1 MRKKKKMMNEK
12 VAILTDSGSDV
23 PKEIVA
29 ELGIFVLPL
38 QVNYKARSFR
48 DGVEIDAQTVYEGLE
63 TEVPTTSLPLG
74 SDLTDLFEKIKSEG
88 YTRILGVLLSSGL
101 SGTHNMVRLAA
112 SDAPIPMEVLDT
124 KNIGIGS
131 GMSAIKAAQLAKAK
145 VPYDEIVESTKRA
158 IENTKI
164 FFVLSTLEYLKRGGR
179 IGKVSAMIGSTFDI
193 KPIITCNEEGIYTTV
208 AKARGR
214 KQSLRKV
221 VELALEY
228 AKDASSVTL
237 SIAHGNALD
246 DANSTKNEMLD
257 QLTSVSDVFVGPV
270 SPALGVHTGPGLIG
284 ICVQKD

>member
-1 MRKKKKMMNEK
+1 MIEEK

-23 PKEIVA
+23 PAEIA
-29 ELGIFVLPL
+29 KELGIFVLPL
-38 QVNYKARSFR
+38 QVNYKARSYR
-48 DGVEIDAQTVYEGLE
+48 DGVDIDAETVYEGLE

-74 SDLTDLFEKIKSEG
+74 SDLTDLLEKIRGEG

-101 SGTHNMVRLAA
+101 SGTFNMVRLQALD
-112 SDAPIPMEVLDT
+112 SPIPMDVLDT

-131 GMSAIKAAQLAKAK
+131 GMSAIKAAQLAKAG
-145 VPYDEIVESTKRA
+145 VAYDEIVNLTKHS

-179 IGKVSAMIGSTFDI
+179 IGKVSAMIGSAFDI

-228 AKDASSVTL
+228 AKEASSVTL
-237 SIAHGNALD
+237 SIAHGNALQ
-246 DANSTKNEMLD
+246 DALDIKTEMVS
-257 QLTSVSDVFVGPV
+257 QLKKVSNVFVGPV

-284 ICVQKD
+284 ICVHKD

>member
-1 MRKKKKMMNEK
+1 MIKEK
-12 VAILTDSGSDV
+12 IAILTDSGSDV
-23 PKEIVA
+23 PQEIVR
-29 ELGIFVLPL
+29 ELGVFVLPL

-48 DGVEIDAQTVYEGLE
+48 DGVEIDAQSVYEGLE

-74 SDLTDLFEKIKSEG
+74 SDLTELFEKIKKEG

-101 SGTHNMVRLAA
+101 SGTFNMVRLAA
-112 SDAPIPMEVLDT
+112 ADSPLPMEVLDT

-131 GMSAIKAAQLAKAK
+131 GISAIKAAQLAKDGES
-145 VPYDEIVESTKRA
+145 YDEIVRKTKVS

-179 IGKVSAMIGSTFDI
+179 IGKVSAMIGSAFDI

-214 KQSLRKV
+214 KQSLRKS
-221 VELALEY
+221 VELALAY
-228 AKDASSVTL
+228 AGDAVSVNL
-237 SIAHGNALD
+237 AVAHGNALD
-246 DANSTKNEMLD
+246 DANEIKKEMTD
-257 QLTSVSDVFVGPV
+257 QLKSVSRVFVGPV

>member
-1 MRKKKKMMNEK
+1 MTEEK

-23 PKEIVA
+23 PVEIA
-29 ELGIFVLPL
+29 RELGIFVLPL
-38 QVNYKARSFR
+38 QVNYKDRSFR

-63 TEVPTTSLPLG
+63 REVPTTSLPLG
-74 SDLTDLFEKIKSEG
+74 SDLTDLLEKIKNAG

-112 SDAPIPMEVLDT
+112 MDCSIPMEVLDT

-131 GMSAIKAAQLAKAK
+131 GFSAIKAARLAKDGVA
-145 VPYDEIVESTKRA
+145 YNEIVKSTMHS

-179 IGKVSAMIGSTFDI
+179 IGKVSAIIGSAFDI
-193 KPIITCNEEGIYTTV
+193 KPIITCNEEGIYTTI

-228 AKDASSVTL
+228 AKDSSSVAL
-237 SIAHGNALD
+237 AIAHGNALD
-246 DANSTKNEMLD
+246 DANEIKKEMTD
-257 QLTSVSDVFVGPV
+257 QLKSVSNVFVGPV

-284 ICVQKD
+284 VCVQKS

>member
-1 MRKKKKMMNEK
+1 MRKKKMIDEK

-23 PKEIVA
+23 PAEIA
-29 ELGIFVLPL
+29 KELGIFVLPL
-38 QVNYKARSFR
+38 QVNYKVRSYR
-48 DGVEIDAQTVYEGLE
+48 DGVEIDAQTVYERLE
-63 TEVPTTSLPLG
+63 KEVPTTSLPLG
-74 SDLTDLFEKIKSEG
+74 SDLTDLLEKIKSKG

-101 SGTHNMVRLAA
+101 SGTFNTVRLQAME
-112 SDAPIPMEVLDT
+112 SPIPMEVLDT

-131 GMSAIKAAQLAKAK
+131 GMSAIKAAQLAKAG
-145 VPYDEIVESTKRA
+145 VAYDEIVKQTKLA

-179 IGKVSAMIGSTFDI
+179 IGKVSAMIGSAFDI

-221 VELALEY
+221 VELALDY
-228 AKDASSVTL
+228 AKDSASVSLSV
-237 SIAHGNALD
+237 AHGNALQE
-246 DANSTKNEMLD
+246 ANDIKAEMIS
-257 QLTSVSDVFVGPV
+257 QLNSVSNAFVGPV

-284 ICVQKD
+284 VCVHKD

>member
-1 MRKKKKMMNEK
+1 MTHEK

-74 SDLTDLFEKIKSEG
+74 SDLTDLFEKIKNDG

-131 GMSAIKAAQLAKAK
+131 GMSAIKAARLAKAQ
-145 VPYDEIVESTKRA
+145 VPYDEIVKSTKKA

-179 IGKVSAMIGSTFDI
+179 IGKVSAIIGSTFDI

-228 AKDASSVTL
+228 AKDASSVTM
-237 SIAHGNALD
+237 SIAHGNAMD
-246 DANSTKNEMLD
+246 DANDVKKEMIE
-257 QLTSVSDVFVGPV
+257 QLKSVSSVFVGPV

>member
-1 MRKKKKMMNEK
+1 MIEEK
-12 VAILTDSGSDV
+12 VAVLTDSGSDV
-23 PKEIVA
+23 PKEIVS

-48 DGVEIDAQTVYEGLE
+48 DGVEIDAQAVYEGLE
-63 TEVPTTSLPLG
+63 SEVPTTSLPLG
-74 SDLTDLFEKIKSEG
+74 SDLTELLEKIRQEG

-101 SGTHNMVRLAA
+101 SGTYNMVRLA
-112 SDAPIPMEVLDT
+112 SVDAPIPMEVLDT

-131 GMSAIKAAQLAKAK
+131 GMSVIKAATLAKAK
-145 VPYDEIVESTKRA
+145 VPYDEIVVQTKRA
-158 IENTKI
+158 IANTKI

-179 IGKVSAMIGSTFDI
+179 IGKVSAMIGSAFDI
-193 KPIITCNEEGIYTTV
+193 KPIITCNEDGIYTTV
-208 AKARGR
+208 SKARGR
-214 KQSLRKV
+214 KQSLRKT

-228 AKDASSVTL
+228 AKEAASVTL

-246 DANSTKNEMLD
+246 DANDIKSEMINQLRSTSK
-257 QLTSVSDVFVGPV
+257 VFVGPV

>member
-1 MRKKKKMMNEK
+1 MIEEK
-12 VAILTDSGSDV
+12 IAVLTDSGSDV
-23 PKEIVA
+23 PAEIA
-29 ELGIFVLPL
+29 AKLGIFVLPL
-38 QVNYKARSFR
+38 QVNYRARSFR

-74 SDLTDLFEKIKSEG
+74 SDLTELLEKIKREG

-101 SGTHNMVRLAA
+101 SGTYNMVRLAA
-112 SDAPIPMEVLDT
+112 VDSPIPMEVLDT

-131 GMSAIKAAQLAKAK
+131 GMSAIKAAELANAK
-145 VPYDEIVESTKRA
+145 VPYDEIVNLTQKS

-179 IGKVSAMIGSTFDI
+179 IGKVSALIGSAFDI

-214 KQSLRKV
+214 KQSLRKS

-228 AKDASSVTL
+228 AKEASSVTI

-246 DANSTKNEMLD
+246 DANEIRDEMVK
-257 QLTSVSDVFVGPV
+257 QLKSVTNVYVGPV

>member
-1 MRKKKKMMNEK
+1 MTKEK
-12 VAILTDSGSDV
+12 VAVLTDSGSDV
-23 PKEIVA
+23 PVEIIK

-38 QVNYKARSFR
+38 QVNYKDRSFR

-74 SDLTDLFEKIKSEG
+74 SDLTDLLEKIKNEG

-112 SDAPIPMEVLDT
+112 ADSEIPMEVLDT

-131 GMSAIKAAQLAKAK
+131 GISAIKAARLAKEG
-145 VPYDEIVESTKRA
+145 VPYNEIVKATMHA

-179 IGKVSAMIGSTFDI
+179 IGKVSAIIGSAFDI

-228 AKDASSVTL
+228 AKDASSVSL
-237 SIAHGNALD
+237 AIAHGNAID
-246 DANSTKNEMLD
+246 DANDIKKEMSD
-257 QLTSVSDVFVGPV
+257 QLKAVSNVFVGPV

-284 ICVQKD
+284 ICVQKV

>member
-1 MRKKKKMMNEK
+1 MTKEK
-12 VAILTDSGSDV
+12 VAVLTDSGSDV
-23 PKEIVA
+23 PVEIIK

-74 SDLTDLFEKIKSEG
+74 SDLTDLLEKIKNEG

-112 SDAPIPMEVLDT
+112 ADCAIPMEVLDT

-131 GMSAIKAAQLAKAK
+131 GMSAIKAARLAKDGVA
-145 VPYDEIVESTKRA
+145 YNEIVKATMHA

-179 IGKVSAMIGSTFDI
+179 IGKVSAIIGSAFDI
-193 KPIITCNEEGIYTTV
+193 KPIITCDEEGIYTTV

-228 AKDASSVTL
+228 AKDVSSVSL
-237 SIAHGNALD
+237 AIAHGNALD
-246 DANSTKNEMLD
+246 DANDIKKEMTD
-257 QLTSVSDVFVGPV
+257 QLKAVSNVFVGPV

-284 ICVQKD
+284 ICVQKI

>member
-1 MRKKKKMMNEK
+1 MIEEK

-23 PKEIVA
+23 PAEMAK

-38 QVNYKARSFR
+38 QVNYKARSYR
-48 DGVEIDAQTVYEGLE
+48 DGVDIDAETVYEGLE

-74 SDLTDLFEKIKSEG
+74 SDLTDLLEKIRGEG

-101 SGTHNMVRLAA
+101 SGTFNMVRLQAMD
-112 SDAPIPMEVLDT
+112 SPLPMEVLDT

-131 GMSAIKAAQLAKAK
+131 GMSAIKAAQLAKAG
-145 VPYDEIVESTKRA
+145 VAYDEIVRLTKHS

-179 IGKVSAMIGSTFDI
+179 IGKVSAIIGSAFDI

-228 AKDASSVTL
+228 AVDASSVTL
-237 SIAHGNALD
+237 SIAHGNALQ
-246 DANSTKNEMLD
+246 DAQDIKAEMVS
-257 QLTSVSDVFVGPV
+257 QLHKVSNVFVGPV

-284 ICVQKD
+284 VCVHKD

>member
-1 MRKKKKMMNEK
+1 MIEEK

-23 PKEIVA
+23 PAEMAK

-38 QVNYKARSFR
+38 QVNYKARSYR
-48 DGVEIDAQTVYEGLE
+48 DGVDIDAETVYEGLE

-74 SDLTDLFEKIKSEG
+74 SDLTDLLEKIRGEG

-101 SGTHNMVRLAA
+101 SGTFNMVRLQAMD
-112 SDAPIPMEVLDT
+112 SPLPMEVLDT

-131 GMSAIKAAQLAKAK
+131 GMSAIKAAQLAKAG
-145 VPYDEIVESTKRA
+145 VAYDEIVRLTKHS

-179 IGKVSAMIGSTFDI
+179 IGKVSAIIGSAFDI

-228 AKDASSVTL
+228 AVDASSVTL
-237 SIAHGNALD
+237 SIAHGNALQ
-246 DANSTKNEMLD
+246 DAQDIKTEMIS
-257 QLTSVSDVFVGPV
+257 QLHKVSHVFVGPV

-284 ICVQKD
+284 VCVHKD

>member
-1 MRKKKKMMNEK
+1 MRKKKMIEEK

-23 PKEIVA
+23 PAEMAK

-38 QVNYKARSFR
+38 QVNYKARSYR
-48 DGVEIDAQTVYEGLE
+48 DGVDIDAETVYEGLE

-74 SDLTDLFEKIKSEG
+74 SDLTDLLEKIRGEG

-101 SGTHNMVRLAA
+101 SGTFNMVRLQAMD
-112 SDAPIPMEVLDT
+112 SPLPMEVLDT

-131 GMSAIKAAQLAKAK
+131 GMSAIKAAQLAKAG
-145 VPYDEIVESTKRA
+145 VAYDEIVRLTKHS

-179 IGKVSAMIGSTFDI
+179 IGKVSAIIGSAFDI

-228 AKDASSVTL
+228 AVDASSVTL
-237 SIAHGNALD
+237 SIAHGNALQ
-246 DANSTKNEMLD
+246 DAQDIKAEMVS
-257 QLTSVSDVFVGPV
+257 QLHKVSHVFVGPV

-284 ICVQKD
+284 VCVHKD

>member
-1 MRKKKKMMNEK
+1 MIEEK
-12 VAILTDSGSDV
+12 VAVLTDSGSDV
-23 PKEIVA
+23 PKEIVS

-74 SDLTDLFEKIKSEG
+74 SDLTELLEKIKQEG

-101 SGTHNMVRLAA
+101 SGTYNMVRLAA
-112 SDAPIPMEVLDT
+112 VEAPIPMEVLDT

-131 GMSAIKAAQLAKAK
+131 GMSVIKAATLAKAK
-145 VPYDEIVESTKRA
+145 VPYDEIVAQTKRA
-158 IENTKI
+158 IANTKI

-179 IGKVSAMIGSTFDI
+179 IGKVSAMIGSAFDI
-193 KPIITCNEEGIYTTV
+193 KPIITCNEDGIYTTV
-208 AKARGR
+208 SKARGR
-214 KQSLRKV
+214 KQSLRKT

-228 AKDASSVTL
+228 AKEAASVTL

-246 DANSTKNEMLD
+246 DANDIKSEMINQLRSTSK
-257 QLTSVSDVFVGPV
+257 VFVGPV

>member
-1 MRKKKKMMNEK
+1 MIEEK

-23 PKEIVA
+23 PVEIVRD
-29 ELGIFVLPL
+29 LNIFVLPL
-38 QVNYKARSFR
+38 QVNYKARSYR
-48 DGVEIDAQTVYEGLE
+48 DGVDIDAQTVYEGLE

-74 SDLTDLFEKIKSEG
+74 SDLTDLFEKIRSEG

-112 SDAPIPMEVLDT
+112 IDAPIPMEVLDT

-131 GMSAIKAAQLAKAK
+131 GMSAIKAAQLAKAG
-145 VPYDEIVESTKRA
+145 VAYDEIVKSTKLA

-179 IGKVSAMIGSTFDI
+179 IGKVSAMIGSAFDI
-193 KPIITCNEEGIYTTV
+193 KPIITCNDEGIYTTV

-221 VELALEY
+221 VELALEF
-228 AKDASSVTL
+228 AKDAPSVTL
-237 SIAHGNALD
+237 SIAHGNALE
-246 DANSTKNEMLD
+246 DAQDIKAEMIA
-257 QLTSVSDVFVGPV
+257 QLSQVTNVFVGPV

-284 ICVQKD
+284 VCVHKN

>member
-1 MRKKKKMMNEK
+1 MIEEK

-23 PKEIVA
+23 PAEMAK

-38 QVNYKARSFR
+38 QVNYKARSYR
-48 DGVEIDAQTVYEGLE
+48 DGVDIDAETVYEGLE

-74 SDLTDLFEKIKSEG
+74 SDLTDLLEKIRGEG

-101 SGTHNMVRLAA
+101 SGTFNMVRLQAMD
-112 SDAPIPMEVLDT
+112 SPLPMEVLDT

-131 GMSAIKAAQLAKAK
+131 GMSAIKAAQLAKAG
-145 VPYDEIVESTKRA
+145 VAYDEIVRLTKHS

-179 IGKVSAMIGSTFDI
+179 IGKVSAIIGSAFDI

-228 AKDASSVTL
+228 AVDASSVTL
-237 SIAHGNALD
+237 SIAHGNALQ
-246 DANSTKNEMLD
+246 DAQDIKAEMVS
-257 QLTSVSDVFVGPV
+257 QLHKVSHVFVGPV

-284 ICVQKD
+284 VCVHKD

>member
-1 MRKKKKMMNEK
+1 MIEEK
-12 VAILTDSGSDV
+12 VAVLTDSGSDV
-23 PKEIVA
+23 PKEIVS

-74 SDLTDLFEKIKSEG
+74 SDLTELLEKIRQEG

-101 SGTHNMVRLAA
+101 SGTYNMVRLA
-112 SDAPIPMEVLDT
+112 SVDAPIPMEVLDT

-131 GMSAIKAAQLAKAK
+131 GMSVIKAATLAKAK
-145 VPYDEIVESTKRA
+145 VPYDEIVAQTKRA
-158 IENTKI
+158 IANTKI

-179 IGKVSAMIGSTFDI
+179 IGKVSAMIGSAFDI
-193 KPIITCNEEGIYTTV
+193 KPIITCNEDGIYTTV
-208 AKARGR
+208 SKARGR
-214 KQSLRKV
+214 KQSLRKT

-228 AKDASSVTL
+228 AKEAASVTL

-246 DANSTKNEMLD
+246 DANDIKSEMINQLRSTSK
-257 QLTSVSDVFVGPV
+257 VFVGPV

>member
-1 MRKKKKMMNEK
+1 MTKEK
-12 VAILTDSGSDV
+12 VAVLTDSGSDV
-23 PKEIVA
+23 PVEIIK

-38 QVNYKARSFR
+38 QVNYKDRSFR

-74 SDLTDLFEKIKSEG
+74 SDLTDLLEKIKNEG

-112 SDAPIPMEVLDT
+112 ADSAIPMEVLDT

-131 GMSAIKAAQLAKAK
+131 GMSAIKAARLAKDGVA
-145 VPYDEIVESTKRA
+145 YNEIVKATMHA

-179 IGKVSAMIGSTFDI
+179 IGKVSAIIGSAFDI

-228 AKDASSVTL
+228 AKDASSVSL
-237 SIAHGNALD
+237 AIAHGNALD
-246 DANSTKNEMLD
+246 DANDIKKEMTD
-257 QLTSVSDVFVGPV
+257 QLKAVSNVFVGPV

-284 ICVQKD
+284 ICVQKI

>member
-1 MRKKKKMMNEK
+1 MIEEK

-23 PKEIVA
+23 PAEMAK

-38 QVNYKARSFR
+38 QVNYKARSYR
-48 DGVEIDAQTVYEGLE
+48 DGVDIDAETVYEGLE

-74 SDLTDLFEKIKSEG
+74 SDLTDLLEKIRGEG

-101 SGTHNMVRLAA
+101 SGTFNMVRLQAMD
-112 SDAPIPMEVLDT
+112 SPLPMEVLDT

-131 GMSAIKAAQLAKAK
+131 GMSAIKAAQLAKAG
-145 VPYDEIVESTKRA
+145 VAYDEIVRLTKHS

-179 IGKVSAMIGSTFDI
+179 IGKVSAIIGSAFDI

-228 AKDASSVTL
+228 AVDASSVTL
-237 SIAHGNALD
+237 SIAHGNALQ
-246 DANSTKNEMLD
+246 DAQDIKAEMIS
-257 QLTSVSDVFVGPV
+257 QLHKVSHVFVGPV

-284 ICVQKD
+284 VCVHKD

>member
-1 MRKKKKMMNEK
+1 MRRKKKMTHEK

-74 SDLTDLFEKIKSEG
+74 SDLTDLFEKIKNEG

-131 GMSAIKAAQLAKAK
+131 GMSAIKAARLAKEQ
-145 VPYDEIVESTKRA
+145 VPYDEIVKSTKSA

-221 VELALEY
+221 IELALEY

-237 SIAHGNALD
+237 SIAHGNAID
-246 DANSTKNEMLD
+246 DANDVKKEMIE
-257 QLTSVSDVFVGPV
+257 QLKSVSSVFVGPV

-284 ICVQKD
+284 ICVQKN

>member
-1 MRKKKKMMNEK
+1 MIEEK
-12 VAILTDSGSDV
+12 VAVLTDSGSDV
-23 PKEIVA
+23 PKEIVS

-48 DGVEIDAQTVYEGLE
+48 DGVEIDAQAVYEGLE
-63 TEVPTTSLPLG
+63 SEVPTTSLPLG
-74 SDLTDLFEKIKSEG
+74 SDLTELLEKIRQEG

-101 SGTHNMVRLAA
+101 SGTYNMVRLAA
-112 SDAPIPMEVLDT
+112 VEAPIPMEVLDT

-131 GMSAIKAAQLAKAK
+131 GMSVIKAATLAKAK
-145 VPYDEIVESTKRA
+145 VPYDEIVAQTKRA
-158 IENTKI
+158 IANTKI

-179 IGKVSAMIGSTFDI
+179 IGKVSAMIGSAFDI
-193 KPIITCNEEGIYTTV
+193 KPIITCNEDGIYTTV
-208 AKARGR
+208 SKARGR
-214 KQSLRKV
+214 KQSLRKT

-228 AKDASSVTL
+228 AKEAASVTL

-246 DANSTKNEMLD
+246 DANDIKSEMINQLRSTSK
-257 QLTSVSDVFVGPV
+257 VFVGPV